1 MYVIDKP
8 IFHPRLE
15 SGKSIIVK
23 REHMEQHALIV
34 ENLEEQLRIAVVND
48 VMNEEDDIIK
58 DVKILEIDVG
68 EVKEG
73 TVQLWLYEKEQH
85 ILKINELY
93 KLFKEMSE
101 LLCDQEHMMANQ
113 QNITDQDDIDSRHQ
127 ARMSEVLT
135 LLKSGK

>member
-1 MYVIDKP
+1 MNP
-8 IFHPRLE
+8 LFHTEFSISDSLKNVR
-15 SGKSIIVK
+15 KSVLIYETII
-23 REHMEQHALIV
+23 
-34 ENLEEQLRIAVVND
+34 
-48 VMNEEDDIIK
+48 
-58 DVKILEIDVG
+58 
-68 EVKEG
+68 EG

-135 LLKSGK
+135 LFKSGK

>member
-1 MYVIDKP
+1 M
-8 IFHPRLE
+8 
-15 SGKSIIVK
+15 
-23 REHMEQHALIV
+23 
-34 ENLEEQLRIAVVND
+34 VND

-135 LLKSGK
+135 LFKSGK